1 MASGKFARAVVA
13 ILILTAA
20 ARSEGPM
27 PDDIAWKLIEMV
39 GPLIHPRP
47 PHSTRRYSARNRQP
61 VSESNATSNMGRR
74 S

>member
-27 PDDIAWKLIEMV
+27 PDDIAWKLIEM
-39 GPLIHPRP
+39 
-47 PHSTRRYSARNRQP
+47 
-61 VSESNATSNMGRR
+61 GRTIDP
-74 S
+74 SKTAAFYAP